1 MNQKTATV
9 VALTDFKEGQAELN
23 NIARKVHAEFNATLP
38 HFRKPEQ
45 GFKSIIRERQ
55 HQKLLAGSD

>member
-1 MNQKTATV
+1 MNKKTATV

-23 NIARKVHAEFNATLP
+23 NIARKVHAEFNSTVP

-45 GFKSIIRERQ
+45 GFKSQLRERQ
-55 HQKLLAGSD
+55 HQKLIAGTD